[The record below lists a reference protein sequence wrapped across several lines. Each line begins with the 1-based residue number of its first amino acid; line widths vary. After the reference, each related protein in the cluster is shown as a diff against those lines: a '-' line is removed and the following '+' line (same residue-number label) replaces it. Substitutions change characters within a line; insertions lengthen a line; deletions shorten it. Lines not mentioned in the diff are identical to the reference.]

1 MHEQG
6 KAAAWCGRLLL
17 FTAMTVGGA
26 GVAALSVWAFALPVL
41 LGGAPAGRRAT
52 ARPTAPR
59 TGPPRGPWPISGA
72 PRPPLLARL
81 SVPRA

>member
-26 GVAALSVWAFALPVL
+26 GVAALSVL

-59 TGPPRGPWPISGA
+59 TGPPWPIAGA

>member
-26 GVAALSVWAFALPVL
+26 GVAALSVRAFALPVL

-59 TGPPRGPWPISGA
+59 TGPPWPISGA